1 MISNT
6 FLFAERA
13 DSERTANQAQALW
26 AACQALWASVRTATP
41 GVHYKEKL
49 RPLKNEINAIAKV
62 SSKSALL
69 DSQKSY

>member
-1 MISNT
+1 
-6 FLFAERA
+6 
-13 DSERTANQAQALW
+13 LW

-62 SSKSALL
+62 AGKLNDPKL
-69 DSQKSY
+69 KLNLSYIW